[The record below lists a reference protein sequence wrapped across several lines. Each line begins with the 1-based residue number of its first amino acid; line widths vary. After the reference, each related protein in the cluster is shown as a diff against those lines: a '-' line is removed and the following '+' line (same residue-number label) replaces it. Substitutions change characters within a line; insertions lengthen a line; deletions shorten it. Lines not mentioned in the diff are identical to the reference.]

1 MKGIKMSDCK
11 FYVDEAKRTVVC
23 VVPRTHNMV
32 AQFLHD
38 SCEFNDVWFGG
49 SRLRDKIEMPKSFSG
64 KAVCSPDDEWNEEI
78 GKKLAFKRAKEKVY
92 TSFFK
97 RASTYVNTIDR
108 RLNEMITRFNDFGAK
123 LDENQKKLTDELE
136 FVFTEKE

>member
-23 VVPRTHNMV
+23 VVPRTRNMV
-32 AQFLHD
+32 AQFLSD
-38 SCEFNDVWFGG
+38 SCNFRDVRFGG
-49 SRLRDKIEMPKSFSG
+49 FGLQSKILMPNSFTG
-64 KAVCSPDDEWNEEI
+64 KAICSPDDEWNVDI

-97 RASTYVNTIDR
+97 RASTYVNAIDR

-123 LDENQKKLTDELE
+123 LDENQKKLAEELE
-136 FVFTEKE
+136 SVFGEGE